1 MKRKNKK
8 SFDNVICKKCGYQN
22 KKHYAKF
29 FGTCLCCGNIIDDK
43 AKFKYEMN
51 KRLLLYRKDKRDER
65 KFTLYNK

>member
-1 MKRKNKK
+1 MRKINEP
-8 SFDNVICKKCGYQN
+8 FNNVVCKECGYNN

-65 KFTLYNK
+65 KLQCNNN